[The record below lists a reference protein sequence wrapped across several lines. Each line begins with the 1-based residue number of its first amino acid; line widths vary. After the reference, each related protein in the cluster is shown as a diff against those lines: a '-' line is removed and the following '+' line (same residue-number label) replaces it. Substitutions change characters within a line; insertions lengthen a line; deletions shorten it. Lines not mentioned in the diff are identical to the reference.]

1 MPARQPDPGLEAS
14 GDRATRPS
22 RSLAARPGPVVVRRV
37 NERLEIDDEGIRL
50 IAAAHMLPGCEATV
64 VEVVDG
70 SVTLDT
76 ETGQH
81 TLPKRVAENLFVSVG

>member
-1 MPARQPDPGLEAS
+1 M
-14 GDRATRPS
+14 
-22 RSLAARPGPVVVRRV
+22 VVRRV

-50 IAAAHMLPGCEATV
+50 IAAAHMLPGSAATV